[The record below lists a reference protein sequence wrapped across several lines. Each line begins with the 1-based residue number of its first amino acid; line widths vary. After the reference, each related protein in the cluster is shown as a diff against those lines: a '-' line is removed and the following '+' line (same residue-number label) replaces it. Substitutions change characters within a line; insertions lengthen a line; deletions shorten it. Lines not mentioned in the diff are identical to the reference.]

1 MTERAAM
8 YARVS
13 TARQEQEKTIA
24 SQIEALEREAEAQ
37 GLPVPA
43 ERRYLDNGVSG
54 TRLDRPALDALRDA
68 AADGLLDVVLIS
80 SPDRLSRNYVH
91 QQVVLEELNARGV
104 RVHFLEH
111 SPNERAED
119 RLLVQMQGV
128 IAEYERAKIL
138 ERTRRGRLHK
148 VRTGQ
153 ALPFSQAPYGYAI
166 VRSAAAPHG
175 VVVIEEVEAAHVRAM
190 YQWVVEEGLSARQV
204 AKRLN
209 TRGVRP
215 RRARRWIP
223 GSVYRILTSSTYVG
237 TATYAKHETIEPA
250 RPRRPGAYRK
260 VVKSSRRTRPPERWF
275 SIPVPALID
284 EAVQHEVRAR
294 LTENKRMS
302 PRSTRHD
309 YLLRT
314 LVVCGECGLRMS
326 CIAKWSTDK
335 HRQYL
340 YYTCNRRAPVD
351 TGREERCRARP
362 VRADELDALVW
373 GALREWLQRPEI
385 LAIEVQAWRESHEG
399 TVQSVHERARL
410 ETARTR
416 LQGQIDRLIDAYQQ
430 GALEV
435 QELKARR
442 ERLEAAL
449 HANRVRDDELHA
461 LHVNQARMDALAEK
475 LSTFAA
481 TVRTGLDAL
490 DFSGRQRLVR
500 LLLERIVIA
509 GENLTIEHALP
520 LSGRFGGLRLGEAA
534 RRSVGAERH
543 GAPEPAQNDA
553 RRAGG
558 DPVAEAWTCADRGA
572 HPGAVAG
579 RAGGCGAGCTGD
591 CFAVYSRD
599 EPGRASHAAGC
610 SPGRWAA
617 SRRRRS

>member
-43 ERRYLDNGVSG
+43 ERRYLDDGVSG

-68 AADGLLDVVLIS
+68 AADGLIDVVLIS

-128 IAEYERAKIL
+128 IAEYERAKII

-215 RRARRWIP
+215 RRAQRWIP

-260 VVKSSRRTRPPERWF
+260 VAKSSRRTRPPERWL

-294 LTENKRMS
+294 LTQNKRMS
-302 PRSTRHD
+302 PRSTRYD

-326 CIAKWSTDK
+326 CAANWSTDK
-335 HRQYL
+335 HQQYL
-340 YYTCNRRAPVD
+340 YYSCNRRDPVD
-351 TGREERCRARP
+351 TGREERCRARA
-362 VRADELDALVW
+362 VRADELDAVVW
-373 GALREWLQRPEI
+373 TSLSEWLQRPEI

-399 TVQSVHERARL
+399 AAQSFQERARL
-410 ETARTR
+410 ETARNR

-449 HANRVRDDELHA
+449 HANRVRDDELQA
-461 LHVNQARMDALAEK
+461 QHVNQARLDALAEK

-490 DFSGRQRLVR
+490 DFPGRQRLVR
-500 LLLERIVIA
+500 LLIERIVIA

-520 LSGRFGGLRLGEAA
+520 LSGRFGGLRLGEGA
-534 RRSVGAERH
+534 RRHQRADGRSAPRPGDERARPPCPLVPAERADA
-543 GAPEPAQNDA
+543 GA
-553 RRAGG
+553 
-558 DPVAEAWTCADRGA
+558 
-572 HPGAVAG
+572 
-579 RAGGCGAGCTGD
+579 
-591 CFAVYSRD
+591 
-599 EPGRASHAAGC
+599 AAGT
-610 SPGRWAA
+610 PRPLGRSGA
-617 SRRRRS
+617 